1 MLKAAPGGD
10 LARSIFIGNPI
21 PRLDLSRDRLEF
33 EVLLK

>member
-1 MLKAAPGGD
+1 MFYLTNQKSSVA
-10 LARSIFIGNPI
+10 IFIGNPI